1 MTIIS
6 SVKSLQQKTH
16 RIIYF
21 LNVQLRWGTPN
32 KREKDSLGWYGVD
45 TLVPEYGTKAYREA
59 ETRLHPF
66 SASAPDGCK
75 WPAWRLG
82 RFTPGEQPIVS
93 IVQEA
98 GWDQS
103 RSGRFGEEVHLMF
116 IAMATGIPYRV
127 CQPKYLIVYAHRYT
141 LSSMPTRIPYRVCP
155 SIYLIVYV
163 HWYPLNAKNPRFS
176 AAIYECQRGEESG
189 RSLSDCLGR
198 CLHRS
203 DARTTA
209 PASRRCSVS
218 SHFREEYSVT
228 LHVTKNS

>member
-1 MTIIS
+1 MA
-6 SVKSLQQKTH
+6 SLTSRPVYSRGTANSIH
-16 RIIYF
+16 RTGGRMGPEPVWTF
-21 LNVQLRWGTPN
+21 RRRGTPYVHSHGH
-32 KREKDSLGWYGVD
+32 RY
-45 TLVPEYGTKAYREA
+45 TLSCMPTE
-59 ETRLHPF
+59 
-66 SASAPDGCK
+66 
-75 WPAWRLG
+75 
-82 RFTPGEQPIVS
+82 
-93 IVQEA
+93 
-98 GWDQS
+98 
-103 RSGRFGEEVHLMF
+103 
-116 IAMATGIPYRV
+116 IPYRV
-127 CQPKYLIVYAHRYT
+127 CPPVYLIVYAHLYN
-141 LSSMPTRIPYRVCP
+141 LSSMPTRIPYRLCP